1 MAVQRHQSK
10 RDKPSD
16 LDGKGFS
23 DKSYRPGYSLDKSL
37 KDSSE
42 EDLKRGYKRDNN

>member
-1 MAVQRHQSK
+1 MDKQSN

-37 KDSSE
+37 QDKSE
-42 EDLKRGYKRDNN
+42 DDLKRGYSKKGS

>member
-1 MAVQRHQSK
+1 MDRHTSK

-23 DKSYRPGYSLDKSL
+23 DKSFKPGYSLDKSL
-37 KDSSE
+37 QDKSE
-42 EDLKRGYKRDNN
+42 EDLKRGYDRKG